1 MLLIYRVI
9 QDQNVLYLQAKC
21 MLHTVRLPWLFLQAC
36 TWFCQIYFHSSC
48 CLLSSHMHI
57 LHTPPRARLLR
68 SPSLQ
73 KGWVC
78 CNSWKYISFFG
89 KTAVNL
95 MFNPRA
101 SVAVAPAHSILIT
114 QPGYSFYNWTAKAS
128 DRCGQG
134 NLKARWHKEIKF
146 LFCQNQALKKKKATQ
161 LTLIFSPRKKILI
174 YRKVMGYGNILI
186 SFIPPMSLRPLHFLV
201 CSLPQSQRDAD
212 SGVYYSQRF
221 ANHWTHLM
229 YSLPNFS
236 EQLTSQTLMRPI
248 IGNRIRS
255 EEHIRFATITAI
267 CLSGSIE
274 VNSLL
279 IITSDW
285 SLHVALSKNE
295 VPKSDSYWE
304 EKKSLP
310 CKGRTHFPLHFSVKA

>member
-1 MLLIYRVI
+1 MTQRNQV
-9 QDQNVLYLQAKC
+9 
-21 MLHTVRLPWLFLQAC
+21 PFLSK
-36 TWFCQIYFHSSC
+36 SS
-48 CLLSSHMHI
+48 L
-57 LHTPPRARLLR
+57 
-68 SPSLQ
+68 
-73 KGWVC
+73 
-78 CNSWKYISFFG
+78 
-89 KTAVNL
+89 
-95 MFNPRA
+95 
-101 SVAVAPAHSILIT
+101 
-114 QPGYSFYNWTAKAS
+114 
-128 DRCGQG
+128 
-134 NLKARWHKEIKF
+134 
-146 LFCQNQALKKKKATQ
+146 KKKATQ

-201 CSLPQSQRDAD
+201 CSLPRSQRDAD